1 MRFDLETNQKPNYSC
16 VQLIQSRFL
25 TVQPKSFIT
34 ETEATLG
41 GGAPLGSANTTIYD
55 IDMRFFWMDVMQEK
69 HQYSMCV
76 TLRAQV

>member
-1 MRFDLETNQKPNYSC
+1 LRFDLETNQKPNSSC
-16 VQLIQSRFL
+16 VKLIQSRFL

-41 GGAPLGSANTTIYD
+41 GGAPLGSANRLYD
-55 IDMRFFWMDVMQEK
+55 MDMRFFWMDVMQEK